1 MASSL
6 SSDHCLHINFLKN
19 INLLCMDYDVLIGY
33 KMKEDFRW
41 NTQDREI
48 SFEKENVKEFIFD
61 KFEGLQPAD
70 VLKLDLFPDTFQ
82 DFCPEL
88 QLATLKNS
96 YF

>member
-1 MASSL
+1 
-6 SSDHCLHINFLKN
+6 
-19 INLLCMDYDVLIGY
+19 MDYDVLIGY

-61 KFEGLQPAD
+61 KFEGLQPSD
-70 VLKLDLFPDTFQ
+70 VLKLDLFTDTFQ
-82 DFCPEL
+82 VFCPEL

-96 YF
+96 YFKIPFFSEYLSQWFHRKFWN